1 MNVRVDE
8 IFPQYK
14 VDKCFGL
21 PQSIDRRSV
30 DRRSVNRRSVDYHII
45 DDPSTDDPSTNDPS
59 TDNPSTILL
68 AEFYN
73 IDPQFIDRSGT
84 STAIWS

>member
-1 MNVRVDE
+1 VNGRLLCTKGWGTLLRCKF
-8 IFPQYK
+8 I
-14 VDKCFGL
+14 GL
-21 PQSIDRRSV
+21 PQSID
-30 DRRSVNRRSVDYHII
+30 RRSVDYHII
-45 DDPSTDDPSTNDPS
+45 DDPSTDDPSTDDPS